1 MLLSYQNHWLMIK
14 LSSLKNIT
22 NKNIVIRVDMNVP
35 IKEGNV
41 QDLTRIKACLPTIKH
56 ALDQGAKILL
66 LSHLGRPTE
75 GLYEEIFSLKPV
87 AKAASEV
94 FGQEVELIKSIEDP
108 QIFQG
113 NSSIQ
118 LLENIRFFDG
128 EKANSKELGDKLG
141 NLGDLYVFDAFG
153 TSHREQASTH
163 SSIIHANEAC
173 SGILLEQEVDA
184 LTKALNNTQKPY
196 TAIIGGAKVSTKL
209 ELIKNINSKAD
220 HVIVGGGIANT
231 FIKAAGYE
239 VGQSLIEESMVGIA
253 KELLDKGKV
262 ILPEKVITSETFEGK
277 NISERNISD
286 VGTNEMILDQ
296 LVSER
301 IKDIVLSSKT
311 ILWNGPLGVFEND
324 YFSKGT
330 EGLSKEIAKSNGFS
344 IAGGG
349 ETLSAINKFI
359 NKDDVSYCSTGGG
372 AFLEFMEGKDLPS
385 IQALKAKISR

>member
-1 MLLSYQNHWLMIK
+1 MIK
-14 LSSLKNIT
+14 LSSLNIA
-22 NKNIVIRVDMNVP
+22 NSNLVIRVDMNVP
-35 IKEGNV
+35 IKEGDV
-41 QDLTRIKACLPTIKH
+41 QDLTRIKACLPTINY

-66 LSHLGRPTE
+66 VSHLGRPTE
-75 GLYEEIFSLKPV
+75 GTYEEIFSLKPV
-87 AKAASEV
+87 AKAASEI
-94 FGQEVELIKSIEDP
+94 FGQRVEVIESIEDP
-108 QIFQG
+108 AIFHG

-128 EKANSKELGDKLG
+128 EKANTKELGDKLG

-163 SSIIHANEAC
+163 SSIIQANAAC
-173 SGILLEQEVDA
+173 SGILLEQEIDA

-220 HVIVGGGIANT
+220 HIIVGGGIANT

-239 VGQSLIEESMVGIA
+239 VGQSLIEKSMVAIA
-253 KELLDKGKV
+253 RELLDKGKV

-277 NISERNISD
+277 NISEKDISD
-286 VGTNEMILDQ
+286 VGINEMILDQ
-296 LVSER
+296 LVSEK
-301 IKDIVLSSKT
+301 IKDIVLGSKT

-330 EGLSKEIAKSNGFS
+330 EELSKEIAKSNGFS

-385 IQALKAKISR
+385 IHALKAKT

>member
-1 MLLSYQNHWLMIK
+1 M
-14 LSSLKNIT
+14 
-22 NKNIVIRVDMNVP
+22 
-35 IKEGNV
+35 
-41 QDLTRIKACLPTIKH
+41 
-56 ALDQGAKILL
+56 
-66 LSHLGRPTE
+66 
-75 GLYEEIFSLKPV
+75 
-87 AKAASEV
+87 
-94 FGQEVELIKSIEDP
+94 
-108 QIFQG
+108 
-113 NSSIQ
+113 
-118 LLENIRFFDG
+118 
-128 EKANSKELGDKLG
+128 
-141 NLGDLYVFDAFG
+141 
-153 TSHREQASTH
+153 
-163 SSIIHANEAC
+163 
-173 SGILLEQEVDA
+173 LEQEIDA

-239 VGQSLIEESMVGIA
+239 VGQSLIEESMIGIA
-253 KELLDKGKV
+253 RELLDKGKV

-286 VGTNEMILDQ
+286 VGVNEMILDQ

-330 EGLSKEIAKSNGFS
+330 EELSKVIAKSDGFS

-385 IQALKAKISR
+385 IQALKAKI

>member
-1 MLLSYQNHWLMIK
+1 
-14 LSSLKNIT
+14 
-22 NKNIVIRVDMNVP
+22 
-35 IKEGNV
+35 
-41 QDLTRIKACLPTIKH
+41 
-56 ALDQGAKILL
+56 
-66 LSHLGRPTE
+66 
-75 GLYEEIFSLKPV
+75 
-87 AKAASEV
+87 
-94 FGQEVELIKSIEDP
+94 
-108 QIFQG
+108 
-113 NSSIQ
+113 
-118 LLENIRFFDG
+118 
-128 EKANSKELGDKLG
+128 
-141 NLGDLYVFDAFG
+141 
-153 TSHREQASTH
+153 
-163 SSIIHANEAC
+163 
-173 SGILLEQEVDA
+173 LLEQEIDA

-239 VGQSLIEESMVGIA
+239 VGQSLIEESMVAIA
-253 KELLDKGKV
+253 KELLDKGKI

-277 NISERNISD
+277 NISEKNISD
-286 VGTNEMILDQ
+286 VGINEMILDQ
-296 LVSER
+296 LVSQK
-301 IKDIVLSSKT
+301 IQDIVLSSKT

-330 EGLSKEIAKSNGFS
+330 EELSKEIAKSDGFS

-385 IQALKAKISR
+385 IQALKAKI